1 MQNPNNNQ
9 IANESS
15 FPDAELIYT
24 FDQISVSLQ
33 KLAKHLDRK
42 MAGTNPVVL
51 CVMNGALIFCG
62 QLLTRLSF
70 QCELDYVHASRYGN
84 TTQGGDELDWITY
97 PVTDLQNRT
106 VLLLDDILD
115 EGITLK
121 AIEDYCYKQ
130 GACHVEKAIL
140 LHKKHDR
147 CCIEL
152 PDENIALTVDDRYVF
167 GFGMDYEGAYRYLD
181 SVYALKETS

>member
-1 MQNPNNNQ
+1 MKNNNNIQ
-9 IANESS
+9 LATEKP

-24 FDQISVSLQ
+24 FDQISVALQ
-33 KLAKHLDRK
+33 QLAENLNRK
-42 MAGTNPVVL
+42 MSGTNPVVL
-51 CVMNGALIFCG
+51 CVMNGALVFCG
-62 QLLTRLSF
+62 HLLTRLNF
-70 QCELDYVHASRYGN
+70 QCELDYVHASRYAN
-84 TTQGGDELDWITY
+84 STQGDTLEWVTY

-121 AIEDYCYKQ
+121 AIEEYCYSQ

-140 LHKKHDR
+140 FHKKHDR

-152 PDENIALTVDDRYVF
+152 SEDSVALAVDDRYVF
-167 GFGMDYEGAYRYLD
+167 GFGMDYEGSYRYLD
-181 SVYALKETS
+181 SIYALKEAL